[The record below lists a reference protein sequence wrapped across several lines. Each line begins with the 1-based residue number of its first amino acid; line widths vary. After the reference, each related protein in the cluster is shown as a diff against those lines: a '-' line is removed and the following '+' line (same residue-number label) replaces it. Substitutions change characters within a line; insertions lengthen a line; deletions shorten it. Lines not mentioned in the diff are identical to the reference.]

1 MTTMIINP
9 SKALSLLSNMYLC
22 KPSKDALENW
32 KVLLAEDDSIFLQ
45 DLKDGVQGI
54 DTCSETELDEL
65 VWEYTQLFI
74 GPYRLPCPPWE
85 SVYTSPKRLLMQ
97 DAAAEV
103 QEMYRAAG
111 LTVNSL
117 DILPDH
123 LGAELNFLAVLFEKM
138 SDETE
143 DKELYLDM
151 IQEFFS
157 DHLMKWV
164 PRFTHDMEEAAD
176 SPFYKALAR
185 TTRKLLETIGE

>member
-54 DTCSETELDEL
+54 DTSSETELDEL

-143 DKELYLDM
+143 NKELYIDM
-151 IQEFFS
+151 IQRFFS
-157 DHLMKWV
+157 GHLMKWV